1 MRLRRSLHFVPG
13 ANEKMM
19 NKAISLRADALIFDL
34 EDSVTPEAKQA
45 ARDAVCAWLDENKGC
60 RQERLVRVNPFD
72 SEWGRDDL
80 EKIVQH
86 QPDAIVL
93 PKVLSRETVASVDL
107 ILQQAEKSLPENF
120 TRPRLILIGTEE
132 AGAVFNLPQMTN
144 HPRVDGLTWGAEDL
158 SVSLGAR
165 RKRDLNGNYLEV
177 FGFVRSYCLLAA
189 AAAGVQP
196 IDSVYTDIRDI
207 AGLCRESEIAAD
219 MGFTGKLTIHPDQ
232 VEVVNAAFTPS
243 AEEIERAGILVRAFD
258 ENRREGKMAF
268 TFEGSMVD
276 VPHLKRAEQLLAIA
290 AQIAAQNS

>member
-19 NKAISLRADALIFDL
+19 GKALTLGADALIFDL
-34 EDSVTPEAKQA
+34 EDSVTPEAKLA
-45 ARDAVCAWLDENKGC
+45 AREAVCDWLDENHECGK
-60 RQERLVRVNPFD
+60 ERLVRVNPLD
-72 SEWGRDDL
+72 SPWGGDDL
-80 EKIVQH
+80 EAIVMH
-86 QPDAIVL
+86 QPDGIVL
-93 PKVLSRETVASVDL
+93 PKVFSRETVESVDS
-107 ILQQAEKSLPENF
+107 ILRMAEKMLPEQA
-120 TRPRLILIGTEE
+120 TLPRLVLIGTED
-132 AGAVFNLPQMTN
+132 AGAVFNLPLMTS

-158 SVSLGAR
+158 SVSLRAR
-165 RKRDLNGNYLEV
+165 RKRDSNGNYLEV

-207 AGLCRESEIAAD
+207 AGLCRESETAAD

-232 VEVVNAAFTPS
+232 IEVVNAAFTPS
-243 AEEIERAGILVRAFD
+243 SEEIERAESLLQAF
-258 ENRREGKMAF
+258 EEHRRSGKMAF

-276 VPHLKRAEQLLAIA
+276 VPHLKHAEQLLAVA

>member
-19 NKAISLRADALIFDL
+19 NKAISLRSDALIFDL

-45 ARDAVCAWLDENKGC
+45 AREAVCNWLDENNGC

-72 SEWGRDDL
+72 SQWGRDDL
-80 EKIVQH
+80 EMIVQH

-93 PKVLSRETVASVDL
+93 PKVLSRDTVSSVDL

-158 SVSLGAR
+158 SV
-165 RKRDLNGNYLEV
+165 
-177 FGFVRSYCLLAA
+177 
-189 AAAGVQP
+189 
-196 IDSVYTDIRDI
+196 
-207 AGLCRESEIAAD
+207 
-219 MGFTGKLTIHPDQ
+219 
-232 VEVVNAAFTPS
+232 
-243 AEEIERAGILVRAFD
+243 
-258 ENRREGKMAF
+258 
-268 TFEGSMVD
+268 
-276 VPHLKRAEQLLAIA
+276 
-290 AQIAAQNS
+290 

>member
-120 TRPRLILIGTEE
+120 TSPRLILIGTEE

-144 HPRVDGLTWGAEDL
+144 HPR
-158 SVSLGAR
+158 AR

-207 AGLCRESEIAAD
+207 AGLCRESETAAD

-232 VEVVNAAFTPS
+232 IEVVNAAFTPS
-243 AEEIERAGILVRAFD
+243 AEEIERAEILVRAFD

>member
-1 MRLRRSLHFVPG
+1 M
-13 ANEKMM
+13 
-19 NKAISLRADALIFDL
+19 
-34 EDSVTPEAKQA
+34 
-45 ARDAVCAWLDENKGC
+45 
-60 RQERLVRVNPFD
+60 
-72 SEWGRDDL
+72 
-80 EKIVQH
+80 
-86 QPDAIVL
+86 
-93 PKVLSRETVASVDL
+93 
-107 ILQQAEKSLPENF
+107 
-120 TRPRLILIGTEE
+120 
-132 AGAVFNLPQMTN
+132 FNLPQMTN

-207 AGLCRESEIAAD
+207 AGLCRESETAAD

-232 VEVVNAAFTPS
+232 IEVVNAAFTPS
-243 AEEIERAGILVRAFD
+243 AEEIERVEILVRAFD